1 MKREIKFRAKS
12 LEGELIYFELHE
24 SNSSGDSEVF
34 YVDVIPCE
42 TGTEQEYTG
51 LKDKNGK
58 EIYEGDVLKVIDPMD
73 EEDNQCVVEWQ
84 DKNSCYQYESGDG
97 FGDFEVTSI
106 GWAMQM
112 EFEFE
117 IIGNIYQNPE
127 LIKS

>member
-58 EIYEGDVLKVIDPMD
+58 EIYEGDIIKFYYGNNSPGPRVWEVVFEIDKAMFRA
-73 EEDNQCVVEWQ
+73 
-84 DKNSCYQYESGDG
+84 KLTSGDRHLKS
-97 FGDFEVTSI
+97 FFKAVADVEV
-106 GWAMQM
+106 
-112 EFEFE
+112 
-117 IIGNIYQNPE
+117 IGNIYENPE
-127 LIKS
+127 LL